1 MIYIKIFWKD
11 FQKWDTLI
19 IKQFSN
25 EQEFH
30 VSCIS
35 LYITI
40 IYLQKLLIED
50 NTLPTSLFYDYSGN
64 ISLNPNKK
72 MIKDYQAINKL
83 ELAQTILDPRN
94 RSLIEYL
101 NKIFSPFG
109 KRLLR
114 NWILDPLC
122 DINKNNEG
130 LDIVEDFINND
141 EVILKFKNSLFK

>member
-1 MIYIKIFWKD
+1 
-11 FQKWDTLI
+11 
-19 IKQFSN
+19 
-25 EQEFH
+25 
-30 VSCIS
+30 
-35 LYITI
+35 
-40 IYLQKLLIED
+40 
-50 NTLPTSLFYDYSGN
+50 
-64 ISLNPNKK
+64 

-101 NKIFSPFG
+101 NKTFSPFG